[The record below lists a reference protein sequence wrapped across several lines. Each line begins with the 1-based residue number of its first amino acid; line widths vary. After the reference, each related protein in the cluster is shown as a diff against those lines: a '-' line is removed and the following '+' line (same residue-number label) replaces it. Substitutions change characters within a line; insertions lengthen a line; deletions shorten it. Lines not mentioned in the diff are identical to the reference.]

1 MSDDAKS
8 EPPLSADRL
17 RQAFSQMLGKPAAE
31 NSDPSQASIP
41 NNASSLAAGEQD
53 SSGVNPRSI
62 VEAMLF
68 VGQPDARPLSAREM
82 AARMRGVSPNEV
94 DMAVETLNHIY
105 EEARAAY
112 EISHVAEGYQLG
124 LRREFER
131 IRDKFYG
138 RTQEAKLSAA
148 TIEVLSIVAY
158 HQPLTLQKIN
168 EIRRA
173 SSGGLL
179 ASLVRREL
187 VAITRAEDR
196 PHLPDYVTTERFLR
210 LFHLRNLEDLPQ
222 NEELSA
228 A

>member
-1 MSDDAKS
+1 MTDDAKS
-8 EPPLSADRL
+8 QPPVSADSL
-17 RQAFSQMLGKPAAE
+17 RQAFSKMLGKPAVD
-31 NSDPSQASIP
+31 NSDSNPASAP
-41 NNASSLAAGEQD
+41 NNTSSLADGGQN

-68 VGQPDARPLSAREM
+68 VGQADARPLSAREM

-94 DMAVETLNHIY
+94 DMAVEALNRVY
-105 EEARAAY
+105 KEASTAY
-112 EISHVAEGYQLG
+112 EISHVAEGYQLK
-124 LRREFER
+124 LRCEFER

-158 HQPLTLQKIN
+158 YQPLTLQKIN
-168 EIRRA
+168 ELRGI

-179 ASLVRREL
+179 ASLVRRKL
-187 VAITRAEDR
+187 VAITRTEDR
-196 PHLPDYVTTERFLR
+196 PNVPDYVTTERFLR
-210 LFHLRNLEDLPQ
+210 LFHLRKLEDLPQ

>member
-1 MSDDAKS
+1 MTDDAKS
-8 EPPLSADRL
+8 QPPVSADSL
-17 RQAFSQMLGKPAAE
+17 RQAFSKMLGKPAVD
-31 NSDPSQASIP
+31 NSDPSPASAP
-41 NNASSLAAGEQD
+41 NNTSSLAAGGQN
-53 SSGVNPRSI
+53 SSGVSPRSI

-68 VGQPDARPLSAREM
+68 VGQADARPLSAREM

-94 DMAVETLNHIY
+94 DMAVEALNRVY
-105 EEARAAY
+105 EEAGTAY
-112 EISHVAEGYQLG
+112 EISHVAEGYQLK
-124 LRREFER
+124 LRCEFER

-158 HQPLTLQKIN
+158 YQPLTLEKIN
-168 EIRRA
+168 ELRGI

-179 ASLVRREL
+179 ASLVRRKL
-187 VAITRAEDR
+187 VAITRTEDR
-196 PHLPDYVTTERFLR
+196 PNVPDYVTTERFLR
-210 LFHLRNLEDLPQ
+210 LFHLRKLEDLPQ